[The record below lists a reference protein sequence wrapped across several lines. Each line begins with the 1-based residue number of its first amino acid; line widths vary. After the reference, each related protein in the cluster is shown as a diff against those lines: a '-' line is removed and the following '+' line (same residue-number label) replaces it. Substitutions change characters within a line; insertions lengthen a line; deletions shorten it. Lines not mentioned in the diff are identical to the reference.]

1 MKWNRIYKHGFEF
14 KGVLM
19 MKRQLQGISLILFGI
34 LLGIAEGN
42 LNYYI
47 VRHINA
53 IPFGIIGL
61 IIGII
66 GLAVVFKKE
75 KSSIKK

>member
-1 MKWNRIYKHGFEF
+1 MKN
-14 KGVLM
+14 
-19 MKRQLQGISLILFGI
+19 QLQGISLILFGI

-47 VRHINA
+47 VKHINA

-61 IIGII
+61 ILGAI
-66 GLAVVFKKE
+66 GLILVFKRE
-75 KSSIKK
+75 KKK